1 MKYACLW
8 MMLTRSL
15 AKQSTCTCGV
25 PHKCRNINNK
35 FSSQIFESHH
45 KHWFLKPSIFI
56 LWISWCISHS
66 KVCELEIRNEIWPLI
81 FQWHVKFFFGSFCSK
96 RFKLVGIYMCKQ
108 ACSGKSKIT
117 RINYL
122 GLINSEYMPKLNF
135 THCIMDRA
143 FSILSFWRR
152 KKRNCVTERAG

>member
-1 MKYACLW
+1 MSCMKYACLW

-15 AKQSTCTCGV
+15 AKQSTCTCSV

-35 FSSQIFESHH
+35 FSSQIFKSHH
-45 KHWFLKPSIFI
+45 KHWFLKQSISFFE
-56 LWISWCISHS
+56 SHDAS
-66 KVCELEIRNEIWPLI
+66 ATPRYVNWKSEMRFDHSFSNGMSNFFW
-81 FQWHVKFFFGSFCSK
+81 KFFSK

-135 THCIMDRA
+135 THCIMWQGLQH
-143 FSILSFWRR
+143 S
-152 KKRNCVTERAG
+152 